1 MNAAIG
7 STISSNSAA
16 TSADGLQIDD
26 SNVAIVRS
34 TISKKHVPYRGRNFC
49 KLDHATIVQNIV
61 GQSKTRVLS
70 ANSSAI
76 DLAITGC
83 CQFPVGQVVQRGF
96 QRIVAFVSG
105 AYEFGAGNTT

>member
-1 MNAAIG
+1 MSLNTVGFAIG
-7 STISSNSAA
+7 GIKLTN
-16 TSADGLQIDD
+16 TSL
-26 SNVAIVRS
+26 S
-34 TISKKHVPYRGRNFC
+34 
-49 KLDHATIVQNIV
+49 LDHATIVQNIV

>member
-49 KLDHATIVQNIV
+49 KWRFL
-61 GQSKTRVLS
+61 SKHTKLYRVAKYRWLC
-70 ANSSAI
+70 
-76 DLAITGC
+76 DW
-83 CQFPVGQVVQRGF
+83 R
-96 QRIVAFVSG
+96 
-105 AYEFGAGNTT
+105 Y